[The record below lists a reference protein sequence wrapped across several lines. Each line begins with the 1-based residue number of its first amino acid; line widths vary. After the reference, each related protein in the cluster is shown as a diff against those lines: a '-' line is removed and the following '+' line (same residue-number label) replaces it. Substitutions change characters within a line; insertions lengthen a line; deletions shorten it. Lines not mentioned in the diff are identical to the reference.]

1 MHRLDRGGRGPR
13 GGFGQPLHGGTGGRN
28 RLAEVG
34 AETTEQHRVGGDQ
47 VTAGVDPS
55 RRLGQLIGRQL
66 QVVGYHDSATAGKVP
81 KGSSM
86 AASPPDRS
94 RRNHESPSGDCTTSR
109 GRLP

>member
-34 AETTEQHRVGGDQ
+34 AKTTDQHRIGGDQ
-47 VTAGVDPS
+47 VTAGVDPG
-55 RRLGQLIGRQL
+55 RGLGQLIGRQL

-81 KGSSM
+81 EGFLRGRQ
-86 AASPPDRS
+86 PDRS
-94 RRNHESPSGDCTTSR
+94 EQAQP
-109 GRLP
+109 